1 MDDTEYAEQVEAAA
15 EVAIQT
21 GGNNGGRRGGNNNNA
36 NEQAQMGVSADG
48 VEGYQA
54 HNDPSGRLVQ
64 TRFYAFLNDYQ
75 EDIVVSSDAGGL
87 ADNDEDGTA
96 PTTTT
101 TTVFPYVEQAATL
114 REDDSQSNYHST
126 LWVDFAHV
134 KAADEELAEA
144 IQLEYHRFDPFLR
157 QAAAE
162 FVQLDQMRQRQQPP
176 GGENQQPFCFVAF
189 CNVTPSFAVR
199 DLRMDQIGRLVGVSG
214 TVTRTSDVRPELL
227 TGVFRCESCGLASDA
242 IPQQF
247 HFTKPPICRNP
258 RCKNTSHFTL
268 EADGSVFCDWQ
279 KLKLQESSDEIPPG
293 SMPRSLDVYLRHELV
308 EKAKAGD
315 AVLLTGCLVVIPD
328 GSALAKAG
336 EAPRTRQTR
345 MTAADSRGVRGLK
358 ATGARELTYRTA
370 FCVSSVRSKQQQ
382 LHNGTRGL
390 ASLLYADPSHIST
403 AEQVVA
409 ELSPE
414 QRGEIRTMQRLPNIY
429 ERLAESLCPTTFG
442 HETIKK
448 GLLLMLLGGVHK
460 TTKDGIKLRGDTNV
474 LIVGDPST
482 AKSQF
487 LKYIHGFA
495 DNCVYTAGKASSSAG
510 LTASVQ
516 RDSETGEYCIEA
528 GALML
533 ADNGIC
539 CIDEFDKV
547 RCFVPVMF

>member
-1 MDDTEYAEQVEAAA
+1 MEDDYAEAVAAAA
-15 EVAIQT
+15 EVA
-21 GGNNGGRRGGNNNNA
+21 NMGNNNTTNP
-36 NEQAQMGVSADG
+36 NQQAQMGMSADG
-48 VEGYQA
+48 VDGYQA
-54 HNDPSGRLVQ
+54 RDDNGKLVQ
-64 TRFYAFLNDYQ
+64 TRFHTFLNDFQ
-75 EDIVVSSDAGGL
+75 EEI
-87 ADNDEDGTA
+87 
-96 PTTTT
+96 TTGEGEI
-101 TTVFPYVEQAATL
+101 TTVFPYADQIQYFEE
-114 REDDSQSNYHST
+114 EDGNFSST
-126 LWVDFAHV
+126 LWVDFEHV

-162 FVQLDQMRQRQQPP
+162 FAQKDS
-176 GGENQQPFCFVAF
+176 CFIAF
-189 CNVTPSFAVR
+189 YNVHPQHAVR
-199 DLRMDQIGRLVGVSG
+199 ELRMDQIGRLVTVSG
-214 TVTRTSDVRPELL
+214 TVTRTSEVRPELL
-227 TGVFRCESCGLASDA
+227 VGVFSCVDCGMASDS
-242 IPQQF
+242 IQQQF
-247 HFTKPPICRNP
+247 HYTKPPVCRNP
-258 RCKNTSHFTL
+258 HCKNTSKFTL
-268 EADGSVFCDWQ
+268 EAAPSVFTDWQ

-315 AVLLTGCLVVIPD
+315 SVLLTGCLVVIPD

-336 EAPRTRQTR
+336 DAPRTKSPDT
-345 MTAADSRGVRGLK
+345 RGVRGLK

-370 FCVSSVRSKQQQ
+370 FCVSSVRSKQQDSRT
-382 LHNGTRGL
+382 GTRGL
-390 ASLLYADPSHIST
+390 AAILFDSST
-403 AEQVVA
+403 NSAEQVVA
-409 ELSPE
+409 ELSNE
-414 QRGEIRTMQRLPNIY
+414 QREEIRAIQQMPNVY

-460 TTKDGIKLRGDTNV
+460 TTKDGIQLRGDTNV

-495 DNCVYTAGKASSSAG
+495 ENCVYTAGKASSSAG

-547 RCFVPVMF
+547 SQHSKEIFASLTGRVW

>member
-1 MDDTEYAEQVEAAA
+1 MIVHTKYLVRPSRVGTSIYQTMAEGDDDYAEQVEAAA
-15 EVAIQT
+15 EVAVAT
-21 GGNNGGRRGGNNNNA
+21 GNSNP

-48 VEGYQA
+48 VEGYQSQ
-54 HNDPSGRLVQ
+54 DQSGRLVQ
-64 TRFYAFLNDYQ
+64 SRFHTFLNDFQ
-75 EDIVVSSDAGGL
+75 EEIFLEAVAAASG
-87 ADNDEDGTA
+87 E
-96 PTTTT
+96 PTSTI
-101 TTVFPYVEQAATL
+101 VFPYVEQTQTL
-114 REDDSQSNYHST
+114 TEGESNYSST
-126 LWVDFAHV
+126 LWVDFQHI
-134 KAADEELAEA
+134 KSADEELAEA

-162 FVQLDQMRQRQQPP
+162 FAKIDH
-176 GGENQQPFCFVAF
+176 CFVAF
-189 CNVTPSFAVR
+189 YNVHPQHAVR
-199 DLRMDQIGRLVGVSG
+199 DLRMDQIGRLVTVSG
-214 TVTRTSDVRPELL
+214 TVTRTSEVRPELL
-227 TGVFRCESCGLASDA
+227 VGVFRCESCGLASDS

-268 EADGSVFCDWQ
+268 EADTSIFTDWQ

-315 AVLLTGCLVVIPD
+315 TVILTGCLVVIPD

-336 EAPRTRQTR
+336 EAPRTRQQQ
-345 MTAADSRGVRGLK
+345 ADSRGVRGLK

-382 LHNGTRGL
+382 EYNGTRGL
-390 ASLLYADPSHIST
+390 AAMLFADASHTSS

-409 ELSPE
+409 ELSAE
-414 QRGEIRTMQRLPNIY
+414 QREEIRSIQQMPNVY
-429 ERLAESLCPTTFG
+429 DKMAESLCPTTFG

-495 DNCVYTAGKASSSAG
+495 ENCVYTAGKASSSAG

-516 RDSETGEYCIEA
+516 RDSETGEFCIEA

-547 RCFVPVMF
+547 SVVRQFHFFKLTLYKTTDGCE